1 MLGSVVLDLAIGMA
15 FIYLLLSLIASVLQE
30 MLASFVQARSAILQR
45 GLHSLFS
52 GDAVDAEKSLVE
64 RIYDHGLIRGL
75 YQDPRKDYA
84 AENQQAGVLAQQ
96 NHPGNPPPQEKSYQ
110 LSRWTRFRLWVQG
123 IIGISPISQIKSASD
138 PMLLPAYIPPRTF
151 ALALIDILN
160 KDKANGQPLQNIR
173 KLLVDVLNSNPENK
187 AAQALMALA
196 TDAKGDLD
204 KFQKNLENWFNDSMD
219 RVSGWYKK
227 HTQELLF
234 VIGLAIAVFLNVNSV
249 RVAETLWVD
258 RDARQ
263 GMVNAAT
270 SYIQHNPAPPVT
282 QTPDSSQPNNS
293 LGLVKSMQS
302 SVQAF
307 HDVANQ
313 SLLPVGWRRS
323 PRWYWN
329 TVRAN
334 PPAATMRGLI
344 TLVGWLITAA
354 ALSLGAPFWFD
365 TLSKIMTVRSSIK
378 PQDDTQTADSKDA

>member
-1 MLGSVVLDLAIGMA
+1 
-15 FIYLLLSLIASVLQE
+15 
-30 MLASFVQARSAILQR
+30 
-45 GLHSLFS
+45 
-52 GDAVDAEKSLVE
+52 
-64 RIYDHGLIRGL
+64 
-75 YQDPRKDYA
+75 
-84 AENQQAGVLAQQ
+84 
-96 NHPGNPPPQEKSYQ
+96 
-110 LSRWTRFRLWVQG
+110 
-123 IIGISPISQIKSASD
+123 
-138 PMLLPAYIPPRTF
+138 MLLPAYIPPRTF

-160 KDKANGQPLQNIR
+160 KDKANGQTLQNIR
-173 KLLVDVLNSNPENK
+173 KLLADVLDSNPENK

-234 VIGLAIAVFLNVNSV
+234 IIGIAIAVFLNVNSV

-270 SYIQHNPAPPVT
+270 SYIQNNPSPPAPPT
-282 QTPDSSQPNNS
+282 LDNSQSNNS

-302 SVQAF
+302 SVKAF

-323 PRWYWN
+323 PRWYWHV
-329 TVRAN
+329 VRAN
-334 PPAATMRGLI
+334 PPAAAMHGLI

-378 PQDDTQTADSKDA
+378 PQDPSQTAGSKDA